1 MFLSVLEE
9 MFTLSPLQSP
19 LIILFTLILS
29 LALLLFLDSCYRLKP
44 LIDSRHMEGF
54 SLEVCCCSKLCGYQ
68 FQLLANNC
76 FGGNIKVSSG
86 H

>member
-19 LIILFTLILS
+19 LILLFTLILS
-29 LALLLFLDSCYRLKP
+29 LALLLLDSCYRLKP

-68 FQLLANNC
+68 FQQLANNC
-76 FGGNIKVSSG
+76 FGGNIKVLSG